1 MNLKNVTFLLF
12 LATIGII
19 QGKIVLKCS
28 VSGKCVRIILSWL
41 FSVRG
46 GLHPE
51 PPEPGAVGPVLSPLL
66 PASPQP
72 GLLWV
77 GVQHGGAV

>member
-1 MNLKNVTFLLF
+1 MNLKNINFLL
-12 LATIGII
+12 LLTTMGII
-19 QGKIVLKCS
+19 QGKIVLECS
-28 VSGKCVRIILSWL
+28 VRMILSWL

-51 PPEPGAVGPVLSPLL
+51 PPEPGAVVPVLSPLL

-72 GLLWV
+72 GLLW
-77 GVQHGGAV
+77 GGMQHGGAV

>member
-1 MNLKNVTFLLF
+1 MNLKNITFLLF
-12 LATIGII
+12 LATVGII
-19 QGKIVLKCS
+19 QGKIVLECS
-28 VSGKCVRIILSWL
+28 VRKILSWL
-41 FSVRG
+41 FSVRGG

-72 GLLWV
+72 GLLWG
-77 GVQHGGAV
+77 GVQYGGAV